1 MASKPK
7 WSLRIGVVVHGPEV
21 IDSSSALKALSYLKR
36 FGEVNAVLGGTMGR
50 LAVMDAGLEDVIRI
64 SPKRKPSESIKDLQP
79 DSDLII
85 ILNQAKTRETGLA
98 FGRKVAAHAGASRP
112 IIQIDCGG
120 RFVAMLAGSAELE
133 ELAKIIA
140 GDLGLEGLKS
150 PDLAYNVSHPAKE
163 RSIAEDRIVHNDT
176 VPDIELDRDILKRRI
191 TGVLPGE
198 LISINGTVVA
208 KATEATVEIWAQNR
222 KIVKIKGAEL
232 KPHGLE
238 KLPFIDLEN
247 AIVRSGNIRRT
258 EAKPKTRECS
268 GSGAAL
274 IYHSAED
281 AFEIAEDACIAVT
294 VGDDTTAIAGD
305 ILSRLG
311 IPLIG
316 IVDGDLDG
324 LSQKTAMPKGSMV
337 IRVET
342 GYDDIIGRRVREEIF
357 LGKNSA
363 FIDASDLADKIM
375 KIARGH
381 IVQVERQ

>member
-1 MASKPK
+1 MIVSKPK

-21 IDSSSALKALSYLKR
+21 IDSGSALKALSYLKR

-64 SPKRKPSESIKDLQP
+64 SPKRRPSESIKDLQP

-98 FGRKVAAHAGASRP
+98 FGQKVAAHAGASRP

-120 RFVAMLAGSAELE
+120 RFVAMLAGSVELE
-133 ELAKIIA
+133 EIVETI
-140 GDLGLEGLKS
+140 GEDLGLESLKRRDFTHS
-150 PDLAYNVSHPAKE
+150 ISHPAK
-163 RSIAEDRIVHNDT
+163 DG
-176 VPDIELDRDILKRRI
+176 DIIKRRI

-198 LISINGTVVA
+198 PISINGTVVA
-208 KATEATVEIWAQNR
+208 KATEVTVEIWAQNG

-238 KLPFIDLEN
+238 KLSFVDLES

-258 EAKPKTRECS
+258 EARPKTRACS
-268 GSGAAL
+268 GNGAAL

-311 IPLIG
+311 VPLIG

-324 LSQKTAMPKGSMV
+324 LSQKTTMPKGSMV
-337 IRVET
+337 IRVEA
-342 GYDDIIGRRVREEIF
+342 GYDDIIGGRIRDELF

-363 FIDASDLADKIM
+363 FINASDLADKIM
-375 KIARGH
+375 KIASGH
-381 IVQVERQ
+381 VVHVERQ

>member
-1 MASKPK
+1 MVPKLK

-21 IDSSSALKALSYLKR
+21 IDSGSALKALSYLKR

-64 SPKRKPSESIKDLQP
+64 SPKRRPSESIKDLQP

-98 FGRKVAAHAGASRP
+98 FGKKVAAHAGASRP

-120 RFVAMLAGSAELE
+120 RFVTMLSGSVDLE
-133 ELAKIIA
+133 ELAKTIA
-140 GDLGLEGLKS
+140 GDLGLECLKR
-150 PDLAYNVSHPAKE
+150 PDFAYSVSHPAKE
-163 RSIAEDRIVHNDT
+163 SGIV
-176 VPDIELDRDILKRRI
+176 KRRI

-198 LISINGTVVA
+198 PISINGTVVA
-208 KATEATVEIWAQNR
+208 KATEASVEILAQDG
-222 KIVKIKGAEL
+222 KIVKIKGAEM

-268 GSGAAL
+268 GNGAAL

-311 IPLIG
+311 VPLIG

-342 GYDDIIGRRVREEIF
+342 GYDDIIGGRIRDEIF

-375 KIARGH
+375 KIAGEH